1 MKKWLLGLVS
11 VVAATTLVACSAT
24 DTSDK
29 ASTKKEGDK
38 LEVVASYSIIADMV
52 ENVGGDKVNV
62 TSIVTRGTDP
72 HMYEPTPEDTLNVE
86 KADILFYNGMNLE
99 TGKGWFKK
107 LLENAR
113 KEDVAF
119 LVTEGIE
126 PEHLTEEGKENEEDP
141 HAWLS
146 LANGMIYVDN
156 ITKRLIEIDPDNKD
170 YYEKN
175 HDRYQEKL
183 AALHEEA
190 KEKMAAIPEEQR
202 ILVTS
207 EGAFKYFSKAYDL
220 RAEYIW
226 EINTDNQGTPE
237 QMTRITDIV
246 NSGNVKALFV
256 ETSVSPKTMKA
267 VAAQTKVDIYDTVFT
282 DSLAKEGE
290 TGDTYYDMMKWNINT
305 IHDGLTQE

>member
-1 MKKWLLGLVS
+1 
-11 VVAATTLVACSAT
+11 
-24 DTSDK
+24 
-29 ASTKKEGDK
+29 
-38 LEVVASYSIIADMV
+38 
-52 ENVGGDKVNV
+52 
-62 TSIVTRGTDP
+62 
-72 HMYEPTPEDTLNVE
+72 
-86 KADILFYNGMNLE
+86 MNLE

-190 KEKMAAIPEEQR
+190 KEKMAAIPR
-202 ILVTS
+202 RTT
-207 EGAFKYFSKAYDL
+207 YFSNK
-220 RAEYIW
+220 
-226 EINTDNQGTPE
+226 
-237 QMTRITDIV
+237 
-246 NSGNVKALFV
+246 
-256 ETSVSPKTMKA
+256 
-267 VAAQTKVDIYDTVFT
+267 
-282 DSLAKEGE
+282 
-290 TGDTYYDMMKWNINT
+290 
-305 IHDGLTQE
+305 